1 MNEEQIREAVGWLH
15 REIWDGK
22 ELLWPDHQPT
32 PIQMLQPDAAAHILG
47 FDYDELPNLGSPR
60 FGRGNQQYR
69 AAGVLNRPANKIAIS
84 LEYPLHVRRFT
95 GAHEIGHCMLHDD
108 EIMHRDMPLDGG
120 PRNGRPSK
128 EREADYFAA
137 CFLMPARL
145 LTQAFAA
152 QFGFKGPF
160 PFNDVTCFH
169 LNPVD
174 PQALLD
180 ADTDSLD
187 REIALARCARF
198 NNRNLI
204 PLAVQFGVSNV
215 AMAIRI
221 RELKLTL
228 WP

>member
-1 MNEEQIREAVGWLH
+1 MNREQIRDAVGWLH

-22 ELLWPDHQPT
+22 ERLWPDQQPM
-32 PIQMLQPDAAAHILG
+32 PLQMLQPEVAAYILC
-47 FDYDELPNLGSPR
+47 FDYDVLPDLGPTR
-60 FGRGNQQYR
+60 FDRGNQKYR
-69 AAGVLNRPANKIAIS
+69 AAGVLNRPARKIAVS
-84 LEYPLHVRRFT
+84 LEYSPNVRRFT

-108 EIMHRDMPLDGG
+108 EIMHRDMPLDGT
-120 PRNGRPSK
+120 PKRGRPPK
-128 EREADYFAA
+128 EQEADYFAA
-137 CFLMPARL
+137 CFLIPARL
-145 LTQAFAA
+145 LAQAFAA
-152 QFGFKGPF
+152 QFGFKGSF

-169 LNPVD
+169 LNPTD

-180 ADTDSLD
+180 AEEDSLD

-204 PLAVQFGVSNV
+204 PLSIQFGVSNN

-221 RELKLTL
+221 KELKLVL